1 MSGAPRPP
9 PPPSSRMLQ
18 LANETLANKC
28 AEVENER
35 DELLARNAQLNETLA
50 RFHDDLQECHEKLRD
65 AGLSDMPA
73 LQGGTRNHHRRHR
86 RKRTRRVPRK

>member
-9 PPPSSRMLQ
+9 PPPSSRMLT
-18 LANETLANKC
+18 LANEC
-28 AEVENER
+28 A
-35 DELLARNAQLNETLA
+35 ELLARNEELLKQNIQLNKTLA
-50 RFHDDLQECHEKLRD
+50 TFHDDLEECHKKLRD